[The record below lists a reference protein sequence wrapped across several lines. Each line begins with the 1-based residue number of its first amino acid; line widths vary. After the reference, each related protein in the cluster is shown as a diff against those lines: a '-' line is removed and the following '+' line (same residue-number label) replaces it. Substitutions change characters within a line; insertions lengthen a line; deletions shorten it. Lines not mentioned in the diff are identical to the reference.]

1 MHQNITRISPYAIPG
16 LKGRYKF
23 KFFVSSGDMSEFIQE
38 IVLRE
43 FSLTLPKVIKRDR
56 RRENVLARHI
66 IYWLKRRYT
75 SDSLKQMGRVFGQ
88 DHTTVL
94 HAVQTI
100 NDQMETDEHIRQVI
114 QKLEGMIQ

>member
-1 MHQNITRISPYAIPG
+1 MTKEITNISPYAIPG

-23 KFFVSSGDMSEFIQE
+23 KFFVSSGDMSSYIQE
-38 IVLRE
+38 IVLNE
-43 FSLTLPKVIKRDR
+43 FGLTLSSVSKRGR
-56 RRENVLARHI
+56 RRECVLSRQI

-100 NDQMETDEHIRQVI
+100 NDQMETDEHIRQVV